1 MGHCLNLAV
10 QDTCRSIKIM
20 RDAFDTILELSK
32 VFKYSAKKKAMLLKI
47 KAELSPKTPG
57 IKPLCPTRWTVR
69 AESLR
74 SLVLYYEVIQSVL
87 DEILV
92 EYSGNTEA
100 TAAAR
105 GIVMM
110 KFSFLFGVVVAEI
123 FFSVTDTLS
132 KAIQKKSLCAS
143 EARKMA
149 AVTVSSLR
157 DLGSDAC
164 FERFWDEIKVKAVDL
179 GVDEPVLPRT
189 RRAPLRL
196 DETTSHT
203 YHDET
208 VEDLYHRHHMEIL
221 DKLIGEIERRFE
233 SPTFILYSKVED
245 VLRKAATGEITPTA
259 ALGEIITHFGDDL
272 EEAELRTE
280 LSMLKNTMQG
290 MSFSIDCFKEKLTPY
305 QTLFPQI
312 SKLFRLLLIMPATSV
327 TSERS
332 FSSLRHIKTYLRTS
346 MKQERLNH
354 LRGGWSIF
362 FFRWFCRKKI
372 ITNSYFIFFLMFI
385 CQNVGNLKGFLLA
398 SLHGLYLITL
408 SSYSSTGRGTSSSN
422 KKKNKIK

>member
-20 RDAFDTILELSK
+20 RDTFDTILELSK
-32 VFKYSAKKKAMLLKI
+32 VFKCGAKKKAMLLKI

-57 IKPLCPTRWTVR
+57 IKPLCPTRWTVW

-74 SLVLYYEVIQSVL
+74 SLVLNYEVIQSVL

-92 EYSGNTEA
+92 EYSGNMEA

-105 GIVMM
+105 GIATVIM
-110 KFSFLFGVVVAEI
+110 KFSFLFGVVVAEKL
-123 FFSVTDTLS
+123 FSVTDTLS
-132 KAIQKKSLCAS
+132 KAVQKKSLCAS

-157 DLGSDAC
+157 DLRSDAY

-179 GVDEPVLPRT
+179 GVDEPVIPRT

-196 DETTSHT
+196 DETTFHT

-208 VEDLYHRHHMEIL
+208 VEDLYRRHYMEIL
-221 DKLIGEIERRFE
+221 DKFIGEIERRFE
-233 SPTFILYSKVED
+233 LPTFILYSKVED
-245 VLRKAATGEITPTA
+245 VLRKAATGENTPTA

-305 QTLFPQI
+305 QTLFSQI
-312 SKLFRLLLIMPATSV
+312 SELFRLLLIMPATSA

-332 FSSLRHIKTYLRTS
+332 FSSLRHINTYLRTS

-354 LRGGWSIF
+354 LMMIYIHKD
-362 FFRWFCRKKI
+362 KKI
-372 ITNSYFIFFLMFI
+372 DFTEAMKEFVLSKDNRLGKFGILSHYFVAVH
-385 CQNVGNLKGFLLA
+385 N
-398 SLHGLYLITL
+398 
-408 SSYSSTGRGTSSSN
+408 
-422 KKKNKIK
+422 